1 MQFVSLLLGLALP
14 VVLFFVGRALFHF
27 VTIEVEDEEVV
38 LVTRFGK
45 LQQKLQTP
53 GLHWVLDRHL
63 PWVRTYRISTARDF
77 REFVNVHVNDAKGT
91 SILVDLWLELRIED
105 PVKATFNVVDWD
117 RALRNLASHAVTSI
131 LGNREFDE
139 ILRNRVELSDLL
151 REEIGD
157 DCERWG
163 IRVDQ
168 VFLQKIGLRPEVERQ
183 ILASVSAR
191 LERAKS
197 ELEERGRLAAAL
209 LEAKTSAHIAELV
222 AEAKGQYPEAVS
234 RAYQVMAARP
244 AVRKAYDEL
253 YELSQIRPQ
262 RAIGFVGFGESIRPI
277 DATMIPVPE
286 LGERAPLARAA
297 NGSTNGAARS

>member
-1 MQFVSLLLGLALP
+1 MHIISLIVGVLLP
-14 VVLFFVGRALFHF
+14 VAAFLLARALFHL
-27 VTIEVEDEEVV
+27 VTIEVDDEEIV

-45 LQQKLQTP
+45 LRQELRKP
-53 GLHWVLDRHL
+53 GLHWVVDRHL
-63 PWVRTYRISTARDF
+63 PWVRTYRTSTARDF

-91 SILVDLWLELRIED
+91 SIMVDLWLELRIED
-105 PVKATFNVVDWD
+105 PVKATFGVVDWD

-131 LGNREFDE
+131 LGNRDFDE

-151 REEIGD
+151 RAEIGE
-157 DCERWG
+157 DCSRWG

-168 VFLQKIGLRPEVERQ
+168 VFLQRIGLRPEVERQ

-209 LEAKTSAHIAELV
+209 LEAKTAAHIAELV

-234 RAYQVMAARP
+234 RAYQTMAARP

-262 RAIGFVGFGESIRPI
+262 RAIGFVGFGDGIRPV
-277 DATMIPVPE
+277 DATMVPVPE
-286 LGERAPLARAA
+286 LGDRGAISRTTGRAS
-297 NGSTNGAARS
+297 GS